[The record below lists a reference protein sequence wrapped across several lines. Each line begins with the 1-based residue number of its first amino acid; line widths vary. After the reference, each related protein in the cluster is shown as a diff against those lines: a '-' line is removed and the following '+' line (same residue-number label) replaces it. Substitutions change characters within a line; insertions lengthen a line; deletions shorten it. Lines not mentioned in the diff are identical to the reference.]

1 MFDLTAQEK
10 KVIISLGAFAV
21 LGLAVLA
28 YRTYFA
34 RPTLRVVHSVTGPG
48 AAADYKKIMEG
59 RSTVNINTADASRI
73 EALPG
78 VGPKLA
84 KEIVDYRAEHG
95 LFLLK
100 EDLRKVKGIG
110 GNKFNGI
117 KDFIALE

>member
-10 KVIISLGAFAV
+10 KVIIALAAFAV

-34 RPTLRVVHSVTGPG
+34 RPKLRVVHSGTGSG
-48 AAADYKKIMEG
+48 AAADYKKIMEA
-59 RSTVNINTADASRI
+59 RSAVNINTADVSKI
-73 EALPG
+73 EELPG

-95 LFLLK
+95 FFLLK
-100 EDLRKVKGIG
+100 EDLMKVKGIG
-110 GNKFNGI
+110 QNKFNGI
-117 KDFIALE
+117 KDFIVLE